1 MARDVSTSPRR
12 TRRPAEIGLAAVA
25 AVAVA
30 GVAVGAVASR
40 SSSSGDVVV
49 AAGDRSPSLVVPV
62 TSIESTQQSTSPT
75 TASSTTPTT
84 TVQTTTPTSTPE
96 TTTPTSTP
104 ETTAPT
110 TTPTNATT
118 APPPSASTRVLA
130 GSASVTADSWDLLTA
145 RSDPDRDGVDHRI
158 EIDTAATRQTWEG
171 VGAALTDSSAALLT
185 AHPDAV
191 LRLFAEPAD
200 GGAGL
205 DLVRLPLSATDFSL
219 TDWTWQPSDDGTAVP
234 SPEAEA
240 ALAVLDSIELVRPG
254 LGVIGAAWTSPA
266 SFRTQPDER
275 GGVLRDDSVAAYADL
290 LAGQVSVLTERGVDL
305 RAVSVGNEPGHVG
318 DYPTLGMTDDQM
330 IDIAERIAPTLD
342 DRGVDLL
349 ALDHNW
355 SDAERA
361 AGLLR
366 RGPFDGVA
374 FHCYD
379 GDPASMALVDRP
391 IITEC
396 TATTGGWRTSVG
408 WMARELVGDAVRGGS
423 TGLLTWNLAL
433 DPQHG
438 PKAPG
443 GCEECRGL
451 LTVDPSAGTAQ
462 ATPEYAVMRHLSAAA
477 DPDADVVETPA
488 IDGLPLAAFANPDG
502 TVGVF
507 GHNDTE
513 EPLVVEVVVDGEAQ
527 RFEIEPWSV
536 FSLRG

>member
-1 MARDVSTSPRR
+1 MSTSPRR

-25 AVAVA
+25 AVAVV

-40 SSSSGDVVV
+40 SSSAGDVVV
-49 AAGDRSPSLVVPV
+49 AAGDRSPNLVVPV
-62 TSIESTQQSTSPT
+62 TGAES
-75 TASSTTPTT
+75 ASQPSAPPAP
-84 TVQTTTPTSTPE
+84 TPTSTPE
-96 TTTPTSTP
+96 TSTST
-104 ETTAPT
+104 T
-110 TTPTNATT
+110 ATT
-118 APPPSASTRVLA
+118 VPTPSVSTRVLA
-130 GSASVTADSWDLLTA
+130 GSASSTADSWEFLVA
-145 RSDPDRDGVDHRI
+145 RPATDRDGVDHRI

-191 LRLFAEPAD
+191 VRLFAEPAD

-219 TDWTWQPSDDGTAVP
+219 TDWTWQPTDDGTAIP

-240 ALAVLDSIELVRPG
+240 SLAVLDSIELVRPG
-254 LGVIGAAWTSPA
+254 LGVVGAAWTSPA
-266 SFRTQPDER
+266 SFRTQPDQR

-290 LAGQVSVLTERGVDL
+290 LADQVSVLTDRGIDL

-330 IDIAERIAPTLD
+330 LAIAERIAPALD
-342 DRGVDLL
+342 AHGVDLL

-366 RGPFDGVA
+366 RGAFDGAA

-379 GDPASMALVDRP
+379 GDPASMALVNRP

-408 WMARELVGDAVRGGS
+408 WMARQLVGEAVRAGS

-477 DPDADVVETPA
+477 DPDADVVETPT
-488 IDGLPLAAFANPDG
+488 IDGLPLAAFANTDG

-513 EPLVVEVVVDGEAQ
+513 EPLLVEVVVDGAAQ